1 MSTTLQS
8 SPTPAP
14 GNPPLVAAE
23 KGSSLWT
30 DAFARLKKNKLSML
44 GGIIVILILLACFV
58 LTPIL
63 SSKLFG
69 MNANEQDLANSFAK
83 PGETGLLGTDQL
95 GRDMLMRVLEGG
107 QISLLVAILATLI
120 TVTIGI
126 VYGGIAG
133 YVGGRTETVM
143 MRIVDGLL
151 AMPFLIIV
159 ILFRELISGFV
170 EEWSRS
176 FIEWYTKVF
185 EPDADSLAN
194 LVDNVLRFSNLFP
207 LVIAIAAF
215 GWLTMGRIVR
225 TSAASLRRQE
235 FVEAARSLGLPHRRI
250 LFRHILPNML
260 GPIIIY
266 ATLTIPSF
274 ILYEATLSFI
284 GLGIEPPNSSWG
296 ILIKEGANYLETNP
310 IVLAIPA
317 IMFSLTLFAFNF
329 LGDGLRD
336 ALDPKSSK
344 D

>member
-1 MSTTLQS
+1 MATTATSTR
-8 SPTPAP
+8 AP
-14 GNPPLVAAE
+14 EAIPEPIIE
-23 KGSSLWT
+23 KGSSLWS
-30 DAFARLKKNKLSML
+30 DAFARLKKNKLAML
-44 GGIIVILILLACFV
+44 GGIIVITILILCFV
-58 LTPIL
+58 VTPIL
-63 SSKLFG
+63 ALGFK
-69 MNANEQDLANSFAK
+69 MDANAQDLANRFAG
-83 PGETGLLGTDQL
+83 PGNGHLLGTDQL

-107 QISLLVAILATLI
+107 QISLLVAILATI
-120 TVTIGI
+120 MTVTIGI

-133 YVGGRTETVM
+133 YLGGRTETVM

-159 ILFRELISGFV
+159 ILFREIIAGGT
-170 EEWSRS
+170 EKAAEWMV
-176 FIEWYTKVF
+176 INWGAD
-185 EPDADSLAN
+185 PDL
-194 LVDNVLRFSNLFP
+194 VLRFANLLP
-207 LVIAIAAF
+207 LVVAIAAF

-225 TSAASLRRQE
+225 TAAASLRRQE

-250 LFRHILPNML
+250 LFRHMLPNML

-296 ILIKEGANYLETNP
+296 ILIKEGANYLETYP
-310 IVLAIPA
+310 FVLAVPA
-317 IMFSLTLFAFNF
+317 VLFSLTLFAFNF